1 MLNLSIIFLIFCL
14 LFINFSALAKDIRHP
29 SNIYLVSWMGMFILL
44 SLGLIDYV
52 KINPITYAY
61 LALTLLSFWLSSALF
76 GRVNLSAV
84 GSNKSLFLSEN
95 LLLTLGYIS
104 LSFALLY
111 YQSRFG
117 LVNLITNPGLVR
129 ASDTGGTGFLGLLIF
144 LPTVIFTI
152 LFIQAVSRRR
162 FKVSTSLYFIIL
174 LAYMLILPERTTLI
188 NTLVWCALGAYA
200 TQQASQLVSWAVIRK
215 YFVKV
220 AALGIFVLGFFL
232 FVSERT
238 SKVDYL
244 NSIEYT
250 FNYQGSIPRSLYD
263 PYIYITGNVPALS
276 VEVERVLKSN
286 TLVKVS
292 PNDTVIFYKR
302 FFQLLLGPDS
312 SNGNLTSNKEFSRI
326 PFPFNTYTW
335 LSEPLRDYGL
345 VGSLFYVFLSGTA
358 CGLAWSYW
366 RSRVTPLSCFIYSW
380 GATAALF
387 TIMTNKFSS
396 IYFNY
401 ALIIMF
407 SLYAFQS
414 IVSRIKIPR
423 FKVGSLVKR
432 A

>member
-1 MLNLSIIFLIFCL
+1 MLNLAIFILILCL
-14 LFINFSALAKDIRHP
+14 LFINFSALAKDIRYP
-29 SNIYLVSWMGMFILL
+29 SNIYLISWIGMFSLL
-44 SLGLIDYV
+44 SLGLIDYI
-52 KINPITYAY
+52 KINPATYVY
-61 LALTLLSFWLSSALF
+61 LALTLLSFWLASSLF
-76 GRVNLSAV
+76 GRVNLSIL
-84 GSNKSLFLSEN
+84 GKNSNLFLSEI
-95 LLLTLGYIS
+95 LLLSLGYIS

-117 LVNLITNPGLVR
+117 LINLITNPGLVR
-129 ASDTGGTGFLGLLIF
+129 ASDNGGTGFLGLLVF

-152 LFIQAVSRRR
+152 LFIQSVALRK
-162 FKVSTSLYFIIL
+162 FKLSTSVYLVIL
-174 LAYMLILPERTTLI
+174 LGYMLILPERTTLI

-200 TQQASQLVSWAVIRK
+200 TQQTPQLVSWAVMRK
-215 YFVKV
+215 YFVRV
-220 AALGIFVLGFFL
+220 AALGLFVLGFFL

-244 NSIEYT
+244 NSIDYT
-250 FNYQGSIPRSLYD
+250 FNYQDSIPRSLYD

-276 VEVERVLKSN
+276 VELERALKEDS
-286 TLVKVS
+286 LVKAN
-292 PNDTVIFYKR
+292 PNETFIFYKR
-302 FFQLLLGPDS
+302 FFQIVLGPDS
-312 SNGNLTSNKEFSRI
+312 FNGNLTSNKEFSRI

-345 VGSLFYVFLSGTA
+345 IGSLFYVFLCGMA
-358 CGLAWSYW
+358 CGLAWAYW

-401 ALIIMF
+401 ALIIVF
-407 SLYAFQS
+407 ALYVFQA
-414 IVSRIKIPR
+414 IVSRIKVPS